1 MHEQLEIELQAL
13 KDLQRLQSLVVDLER
28 ERLARPPEKEQRS
41 APASRK
47 RWEARN
53 PVCSFRTSLEIK
65 ARLNEWRKKAD
76 LSYFDIMMV
85 GLERLEQLE
94 LVNVLKS
101 RISQEKNNP

>member
-1 MHEQLEIELQAL
+1 MQEEDPIKALQEMVLAL
-13 KDLQRLQSLVVDLER
+13 TR

-41 APASRK
+41 TPPSRK

-76 LSYFDIMMV
+76 LSFFDIMMV

-94 LVNVLKS
+94 LVNVLKI
-101 RISQEKNNP
+101 RISPEKNNP

>member
-1 MHEQLEIELQAL
+1 MEEDRIKGLEEMVLAL
-13 KDLQRLQSLVVDLER
+13 TR
-28 ERLARPPEKEQRS
+28 ERLARPPEKGQRS

-65 ARLNEWRKKAD
+65 ARLNEWREKAN
-76 LSYFDIMMV
+76 LSFFDIMMV